1 MRPILPRHLVL
12 STPPSATLQS
22 GVVFPAQPVIQL
34 RDRSG
39 RDVARAGFAVTAAIA
54 SGGGV
59 LGGTLTVE
67 TNGSGQAVFTD
78 LTISGTL
85 GARTLQFT
93 ATDLTPAT
101 SGALDLT
108 AGPAIQ
114 LVITTQPSPT
124 AQSGIPIPQQPVVQL
139 RDAVGND
146 VAQSGVSVAV
156 DVATGSG
163 GLGPPG
169 SVATNG
175 TGQAVFGG
183 ITITGTVGP
192 RTLRFTATG
201 LVPDTSTVID
211 LRAGL
216 VKLLVI
222 TRQPSAP
229 RTVVSRWDR
238 SRSCSCGIPWAMTCS
253 KAASP

>member
-67 TNGSGQAVFTD
+67 TNASGQAVFTD

-93 ATDLTPAT
+93 ATDLTPVT

-108 AGPAIQ
+108 AGPASQ

-156 DVATGSG
+156 DVAYWLNSTR
-163 GLGPPG
+163 GLQAGADQMAY
-169 SVATNG
+169 SAASAA
-175 TGQAVFGG
+175 GQIGCTSTTAIPQALAIGAARG
-183 ITITGTVGP
+183 YAKGA
-192 RTLRFTATG
+192 TAT
-201 LVPDTSTVID
+201 TNATA
-211 LRAGL
+211 R
-216 VKLLVI
+216 
-222 TRQPSAP
+222 RQKFAEE
-229 RTVVSRWDR
+229 
-238 SRSCSCGIPWAMTCS
+238 
-253 KAASP
+253 